1 MLQFDYCAV
10 NIMFLKCPYLVIGGV
25 DFRASPGIFHQ
36 ERVIILICRGYPI
49 VMILTTN
56 GYDFVFKL
64 KQAADFITF

>member
-1 MLQFDYCAV
+1 
-10 NIMFLKCPYLVIGGV
+10 MFLKCPYLVRRDV

-36 ERVIILICRGYPI
+36 ECVKILICRGYPT